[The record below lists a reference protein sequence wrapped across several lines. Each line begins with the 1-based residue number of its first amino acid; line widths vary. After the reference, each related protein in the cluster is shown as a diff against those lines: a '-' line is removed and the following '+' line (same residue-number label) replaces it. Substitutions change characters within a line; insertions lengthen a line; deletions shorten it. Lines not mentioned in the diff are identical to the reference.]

1 MPWKPLPRIAVAVAT
16 YPFTASSPQDLPLE
30 IGDDL
35 YIIEQGGKDGSW
47 YRGYLVAPPSLLAGL
62 TSGKGQTLEARVF
75 SGIFPRCCVDV
86 REHLG
91 EPGAEGDGHSPLIN
105 GDSPKANGDSPKANG
120 DSPKAN
126 GNTPK
131 RESSLLQR
139 ASSRRR
145 NPDTSSSSVKDRI
158 LNRDIDKDSN
168 RSKSAVRSSS
178 QHKGDLATS
187 PSLARKL
194 SHRSI
199 SNAQFKNSPDP
210 STATFDA
217 PRDPTAKRPQAPVPM
232 LKIGDETP
240 TSTAEPL
247 VDEIASCLR
256 EWHSKNL
263 HELLLARRYT
273 VLDKISELVKRLDV
287 ARRQLLHGVL
297 TAQELSSLREETV
310 WDLVRGNKLL
320 SNEVIVRS
328 PSQNGRLLVGDDS
341 PFEVSKLQSTM
352 SLMDRP
358 PLLTHDLLDLHHL
371 FVEVKGFAAQG
382 LPSPSLTLH
391 LCARQRGC
399 QPRRMTEN
407 FAVDLSSPDVFEA
420 SSGAVKLRTLFAEL
434 AANDVGDV
442 SGLPSDVYLVIQVQT
457 SQQVQFTSPTSQS
470 PGRSDENTKPR
481 PLTGNAGS
489 PSPKGGRQS
498 LMWAQKQ
505 FGSVRN
511 RSQAGVKPVQESPAK
526 TPETSDE
533 ASRPSTGESVQ
544 PVTQQ
549 GSQYVKRNVG
559 VGVVNLR
566 MTFKNS
572 SLSEQSIPIW
582 SAATASFE
590 GMEQADGAWDEILRD
605 LIGSR
610 RNKYTKAPG
619 IDHVRLSLQS
629 FVHPELDRLIADTPT
644 LLSNT
649 TVTQKTDFTGT
660 PLRPRSDIYVTLTEA
675 SLPHQALLSH
685 PERGVV
691 PLAANAEMK
700 NIQLTMEVRKRS
712 GERIDNCI
720 IPSSDSEALKAW
732 RTCAVERGEPWNQ
745 TIKLKIPDEDVSGA
759 HLIMSVAE
767 APRFPFALGWIP
779 LMQEGVFIMD
789 GNHAPLLYLYDK
801 TTSSSEKGR
810 GAYMTFPW
818 SSRSQN
824 NDEKDEALTG
834 PIATLK
840 LETKLCST
848 SFSQDKTLLAILD
861 WRQSPSKAQTLDYVK
876 RFSFVPE
883 IDVVKMIGDVLDA
896 LFSIL
901 IGNAEVEENEDLVFD
916 ALVVAL
922 SIVYDRRFN
931 LEPFLDKY
939 AETRFDHAYAAPCL
953 IRAFTRLVA
962 DHSKQ
967 RNSRRVRAAF
977 KVGRHILK
985 FSIRAREKLQVK
997 EDGIGTTTQSAFKR
1011 DLKGIFNS
1019 FEELV
1024 RSPAPALIG
1033 DRTLVVQRMPA
1044 WLPELKTVF
1053 SEEEILQLASN
1064 VVDACEDV
1072 QGKLILYKLLLILKL
1087 TDINLFSQDHV
1098 RSRIVANTAR
1108 WIAPY
1113 WGFSE
1118 DVSQQ
1123 WREQTRLCCS
1133 IVAKHAH
1140 QPGFDGVKYLDK
1152 VIQSYCAVKGSN
1164 SSNDRTLSLLFP
1176 TAYPFPA
1183 KPATAVSKYDECLIE
1198 LSSILAHLSATPFDH
1213 IADLSVSETANK
1225 VSDVL
1230 DVVSSVLSGQ
1240 AFPKSWLSL
1249 FVYHH
1254 KSMLQILESMFDIM
1268 AAKMVPSPED
1278 AEQFNTEL
1286 WNQYLNTL
1294 LLLIRSDVLALE
1306 TFPEQ
1311 KRRVVWKIAGDVRE
1325 QGSNLL
1331 RRSWEAIGWDTS
1343 AEEQKRYGLT
1353 RLGGFQVQYVPG
1365 LVASTVELCLSVHE
1379 GLRRVAIKILQAM
1392 IISEWTLND
1401 DLAMVQTE
1409 VIDSLDSLYKTKE
1422 IGNTLVQ
1429 KMFINE
1435 LVDAFEYLA
1444 RMPLDPLWQTIQ
1456 DTVSTI
1462 DELLDMLVAVHGQD
1476 LDESLRVT
1484 DTLQL
1489 MNFYK
1494 DLEKEHIFIRY
1505 VHQLADVQKQMN
1517 NYTEAGLA
1525 LQLHADQYSWGST
1538 LVRALDEPRYPEQ
1551 SSFERKEHL
1560 YFEMITCFEEGAAW
1574 ECALAA
1580 YRELAN
1586 QYELVHFDFSKLA
1599 RTQRAMATIYETVGK
1614 GEWQPPRYFR
1624 VIYRG
1629 LGFQEK
1635 LQNREFIYQGEP
1647 SERLS
1652 SFTDRI
1658 RQLHPSAQILSKGE
1672 PEDMEGQYLQ
1682 ILPVS
1687 VYRDLQHPV
1696 YQQPKVAQSTRDY
1709 ITSSKAQRFAVTSK
1723 RHSPASRVQ
1732 DQWIEKTVYTT
1743 QEPLPTILRRSEV
1756 ISVDTIRLSPLQTAV
1771 ERTSRKTA
1779 ELASFERRVLNG
1791 DDTGF
1796 SNLTESIISSVDPT
1810 SMATVAQYRGLVPKR
1825 AEGEDEED
1833 EDSPGPELSPME
1845 NALQIG
1851 LLDHVFMIKHCLTHY
1866 STPTHLGTQS
1876 SLTDSLNHT
1885 FAPEMALLQTIPPAF
1900 EAAQPEFQDPLA
1912 SPPPP
1917 SASFS
1922 LTNGDSVTTNS
1933 ALPPVPDL
1941 VSPKTTVP
1949 PTGSKS
1955 RLSFGMRKAPS
1966 FGSTNST
1973 KQQQQAQPNGSISAP
1988 SDHSSSRNNSNR
2000 TTTVPLIFHPS
2011 GMRNDTNGVGYSTS
2025 NGSLDRPLTSQSSKS
2040 SSTGNVAGA
2049 GRMKKRLSSLGLGR
2063 VGSRLDKA
2071 RGLNGSMGAVGEEE

>member
-35 YIIEQGGKDGSW
+35 YIIEHGGKDGSW
-47 YRGYLVAPPSLLAGL
+47 YRGYLVAPPSLLSGL

-91 EPGAEGDGHSPLIN
+91 EPGSEGDGHSPLIN
-105 GDSPKANGDSPKANG
+105 GDSPKV
-120 DSPKAN
+120 N

-131 RESSLLQR
+131 RQNSLLQR

-145 NPDTSSSSVKDRI
+145 DPDSSSSVKDRI
-158 LNRDIDKDSN
+158 LNRDTDKDSN
-168 RSKSAVRSSS
+168 PSKSAVRSPS
-178 QHKGDLATS
+178 QHKADLSTS
-187 PSLARKL
+187 PTLARKL

-199 SNAQFKNSPDP
+199 SNAQFRNSPDP
-210 STATFDA
+210 SAPIIDV
-217 PRDPTAKRPQAPVPM
+217 PRDPAAKRPQAPVPM

-240 TSTAEPL
+240 TSTSEPL

-263 HELLLARRYT
+263 HELLLARRYK
-273 VLDKISELVKRLDV
+273 VLDKISVLVKRLDV

-297 TAQELSSLREETV
+297 TAQELSSLREEIV

-320 SNEVIVRS
+320 SNEVIVRD

-358 PLLTHDLLDLHHL
+358 PLFTHDLLNLYHL
-371 FVEVKGFAAQG
+371 FAEVKGFAAQS
-382 LPSPSLTLH
+382 LPSPSLTLY
-391 LCARQRGC
+391 LCARQHGC
-399 QPRRMTEN
+399 QPRRVTEN
-407 FAVDLSSPDVFEA
+407 FAIDLSPPDVFEA
-420 SSGAVKLRTLFAEL
+420 SSGQAKLRTLFAEL
-434 AANDVGDV
+434 AANDIADV
-442 SGLPSDVYLVIQVQT
+442 SGPASDIYLVIQVEA
-457 SQQVQFTSPTSQS
+457 SQQVQSTSRTPQS
-470 PGRSDENTKPR
+470 PGRINENTKPR
-481 PLTGNAGS
+481 PLTGNAGT

-505 FGSVRN
+505 FGSVRS
-511 RSQAGVKPVQESPAK
+511 RSQAGMKPVQESPAE
-526 TPETSDE
+526 TSETSDE
-533 ASRPSTGESVQ
+533 TSRPDTGESIR

-549 GSQYVKRNVG
+549 GPQYVKRNVG
-559 VGVVNLR
+559 IGVVNLR
-566 MTFKNS
+566 MTFKHPS
-572 SLSEQSIPIW
+572 VSEQRIPIW
-582 SAATASFE
+582 AAATASSE
-590 GMEQADGAWDEILRD
+590 GMEQSDGAWDEILRD
-605 LIGSR
+605 LISSK

-629 FVHPELDRLIADTPT
+629 FVHPEVDGLIADTPT
-644 LLSNT
+644 LLSNI
-649 TVTQKTDFTGT
+649 TVTQKMDFTGA

-675 SLPHQALLSH
+675 SLPHQALFSH

-691 PLAANAEMK
+691 PLAANAEMR

-712 GERIDNCI
+712 GERIENCI
-720 IPSSDSEALKAW
+720 FPSSDSEALRAW
-732 RTCAVERGEPWNQ
+732 RTRAVERGEPWNQ
-745 TIKLKIPDEDVSGA
+745 TIKLNIPDEDVPGA

-767 APRFPFALGWIP
+767 APGFPFALGWIP
-779 LMQEGVFIMD
+779 LMQEDTFIKD

-801 TTSSSEKGR
+801 ITSSSEKGR
-810 GAYMTFPW
+810 GVYMDFPW

-834 PIATLK
+834 PIATVK

-848 SFSQDKTLLAILD
+848 TFSQDKTLLAILD
-861 WRQSPSKAQTLDYVK
+861 WRQSPSKAQTLGYVK

-901 IGNAEVEENEDLVFD
+901 IGSAEVEENEDLVFD

-931 LEPFLDKY
+931 LEPYLDKY
-939 AETRFDHAYAAPCL
+939 AETQFDHAYAAPCL

-985 FSIRAREKLQVK
+985 FIIRAREKLQVK
-997 EDGIGTTTQSAFKR
+997 EAGIGTTTQSSFKR

-1019 FEELV
+1019 FEELI
-1024 RSPAPALIG
+1024 RNPAPALIG
-1033 DRTLVVQRMPA
+1033 DRTLVVQHMPA

-1053 SEEEILQLASN
+1053 SEEELLQLASN
-1064 VVDACEDV
+1064 IVDACEDV
-1072 QGKLILYKLLLILKL
+1072 HGKLILYKLLLILKL
-1087 TDINLFSQDHV
+1087 TDISLLSQDHV

-1133 IVAKHAH
+1133 IVASHAH

-1152 VIQSYCAVKGSN
+1152 VIESYCAVKASN
-1164 SSNDRTLSLLFP
+1164 SISNSGTLSLLFP
-1176 TAYPFPA
+1176 IAYPFPA
-1183 KPATAVSKYDECLIE
+1183 KPTTAVSKYDECLIE

-1213 IADLSVSETANK
+1213 ITDLSMSETANM
-1225 VSDVL
+1225 VSNVL
-1230 DVVSSVLSGQ
+1230 DIVSSVLSGQ

-1254 KSMLQILESMFDIM
+1254 KSMLQTLESMFDIM

-1278 AEQFNTEL
+1278 AEQFNTDL
-1286 WNQYLNTL
+1286 WNKYLSTL

-1325 QGSNLL
+1325 QGSILL

-1401 DLAMVQTE
+1401 DLSMVQTE
-1409 VIDSLDSLYKTKE
+1409 VIDSLDNLYKTKE

-1494 DLEKEHIFIRY
+1494 DLQKEHIFIRY

-1538 LVRALDEPRYPEQ
+1538 PVRALDEPKYPEQ

-1586 QYELVHFDFSKLA
+1586 QYELVHFDFPKLA

-1629 LGFQEK
+1629 LGFQEN

-1652 SFTDRI
+1652 AFTDRM

-1687 VYRDLQHPV
+1687 VYRDLQHPI

-1709 ITSSKAQRFAVTSK
+1709 ITSARPQRFAVTSK
-1723 RHSPASRVQ
+1723 RHSPASMVQ

-1743 QEPLPTILRRSEV
+1743 QEPLPTILRRSEIV
-1756 ISVDTIRLSPLQTAV
+1756 SVNTIRLSPLQTAV

-1796 SNLTESIISSVDPT
+1796 SNLTEGIISSVDPT
-1810 SMATVAQYRGLVPKR
+1810 SVATVAQYRGLVPRK
-1825 AEGEDEED
+1825 ADEED
-1833 EDSPGPELSPME
+1833 QEDEDFPDPELSPME
-1845 NALQIG
+1845 NALQIA
-1851 LLDHVFMIKHCLTHY
+1851 LLDHVSMIKHCLTHY
-1866 STPTHLGTQS
+1866 SSPTHLGTQS

-1885 FAPEMALLQTIPPAF
+1885 FAPEMALLQTTPPAL
-1900 EAAQPEFQDPLA
+1900 EAPQPEFQDPLA
-1912 SPPPP
+1912 SPPSSMGFSSTSLGKP
-1917 SASFS
+1917 SFS
-1922 LTNGDSVTTNS
+1922 LTNGHSVTTSS
-1933 ALPPVPDL
+1933 APPPIPEVVP
-1941 VSPKTTVP
+1941 PRTTVP
-1949 PTGSKS
+1949 PNNSKS
-1955 RLSFGMRKAPS
+1955 RLSFGMLKSPS

-1988 SDHSSSRNNSNR
+1988 SDQSSSRNNSNN
-2000 TTTVPLIFHPS
+2000 TTTVPPIFHPTTV
-2011 GMRNDTNGVGYSTS
+2011 RKEVNGVGYDTS
-2025 NGSLDRPLTSQSSKS
+2025 NGSLDRPVTSQSSKS
-2040 SSTGNVAGA
+2040 SSTSNVAGT

-2063 VGSRLDKA
+2063 VGSRLDKV